1 MATAPVILDRHG
13 RPIAQAQIR
22 QAGFRRARAQAAMG
36 AFLAGSGNAPELRDW
51 TPAAGSPD
59 ADLDGDRQTIVA
71 RARDLE
77 RNDALV
83 SGAVQ
88 SLKDSAIG
96 FGLDFQS
103 MPDYRALGIGRD
115 QAQDAARRIESIWH
129 EWSEDRDACDVTGQ
143 LPFGAMLRQSVQS
156 DLVAGESLQLA
167 LWLPERQRRL
177 GSRFATVMQ
186 TVEADRLSNP
196 QDRIG
201 DPRLRDGVEIDGYG
215 APVAYHI
222 RSSHPGDLFMP
233 WAMAA
238 ADWQRVPLRGPGGRR
253 VVIHSFDQKRPGQHR
268 GVSVFAPVMTELKQR
283 ARFQRAE
290 LQAAVVNA
298 VIAAVLETPAD
309 GQTLLDLFG
318 DANSYMDM
326 RNTQPSVQLGIGPGG
341 AIPRLL
347 PGESLKGYSSN
358 RPSAGMDG
366 FVTTVSRLIATGIGM
381 TYETFMRDFSKTNYS
396 SARASLLEGWR
407 FVLFLR
413 MHKTLTWCRPTLD
426 LVLEEAV
433 WRGYLDLPG
442 FSESR
447 ARRQAWLRGVWRGP
461 ARGWVDPVKEITAA
475 AMRVR
480 LGISTLRDEAL
491 DQGRDLDDL
500 LDQIALEQE
509 ALKARGLTLPEV
521 NFMPTPDQPEP
532 AAAGA

>member
-1 MATAPVILDRHG
+1 MSNLPVLLDASG
-13 RPIAQAQIR
+13 RPVPQSEIHRIR
-22 QAGFRRARAQAAMG
+22 LQAAAG
-36 AFLAGSGNAPELRDW
+36 AYLAGSGAAPELRDW
-51 TPAAGSPD
+51 TPGAGSPD
-59 ADLDGDRQTIVA
+59 ADLEGERLSIVA

-88 SLKDSAIG
+88 SLKDSSIG

-103 MPDYRALGIGRD
+103 MPNYRALGITRER
-115 QAQDAARRIESIWH
+115 AQDAAARIETIWQ
-129 EWSEDRDACDVTGQ
+129 EWSDDRDACDVTGQ
-143 LPFGAMLRQSVQS
+143 LTFGGLTRQSTQS
-156 DLVAGESLQLA
+156 DLVNGESLALA
-167 LWLPERQRRL
+167 LWLPDRQRRL
-177 GSRFATVMQ
+177 GSRFATVLQ
-186 TVEADRLSNP
+186 VVESDRLGNP
-196 QDRIG
+196 DDRPN
-201 DPRLRDGVEIDGYG
+201 DPSLRDGVEIDEYG

-222 RSSHPGDLFMP
+222 RSAHPGDACTG
-233 WAMAA
+233 WGAA
-238 ADWQRVPLRGPGGRR
+238 APTWQRAALRGPGGRR

-298 VIAAVLETPAD
+298 VIAAVLESPAD

-318 DANSYMDM
+318 DATGYMAA
-326 RNTQPSVQLGIGPGG
+326 RAAQPPVQLGLGPGG

-347 PGESLKGYSSN
+347 PGEKLTGYSSN
-358 RPSAGMDG
+358 RPNNGADG
-366 FVTTVSRLIATGIGM
+366 FMTSVCRLIAAGIGM

-413 MHKTLTWCRPTLD
+413 LLKTMTWCRPTLD
-426 LVLEEAV
+426 LVIEEAV
-433 WRGYLDLPG
+433 WRGYIDLPG
-442 FSESR
+442 FADSR
-447 ARRQAWLRGVWRGP
+447 AVRQAWLRGVWRGP

-509 ALKARGLTLPEV
+509 ALRARGLTLPEV
-521 NFMPTPDQPEP
+521 DFTAAPEP
-532 AAAGA
+532 AAPDAAGADA

>member
-1 MATAPVILDRHG
+1 MAGAPVILDMHG
-13 RPIAQAQIR
+13 RPITQAEI
-22 QAGFRRARAQAAMG
+22 RRARAQAAMG
-36 AFLAGSGNAPELRDW
+36 SYLAGTGSAPELRDW
-51 TPAAGSPD
+51 TPGAGSPD
-59 ADLDGDRQTIVA
+59 ADLDGDRRAIVA

-88 SLKDSAIG
+88 SLKDSALG

-103 MPDYRALGIGRD
+103 MPNYRALGISRE
-115 QAQDAARRIESIWH
+115 QAQDAAARIEAIWQ
-129 EWSEDRDACDVTGQ
+129 EWSDDRDACDVTGQ
-143 LPFGAMLRQSVQS
+143 LPFGALTRQSVQS
-156 DLVAGESLQLA
+156 DLVNGESLALA

-177 GSRFATVMQ
+177 GSRFATVLQ
-186 TVEADRLSNP
+186 VVEADRLSNP

-201 DPRLRDGVEIDGYG
+201 DPLLRDGVEVDSYG

-222 RSSHPGDLFMP
+222 QSAHPGDSFMS
-233 WAMAA
+233 WGMAA
-238 ADWQRVPLRGPGGRR
+238 AEWQRVPLRGPGGRR

-298 VIAAVLETPAD
+298 VIAAVLESPAD

-318 DANSYMDM
+318 DGQAYMEA
-326 RNTQPSVQLGIGPGG
+326 RGAQPTVHLGIGPGG

-347 PGESLKGYSSN
+347 PGERLTGYSSN
-358 RPSAGMDG
+358 RPSAGTDG
-366 FVTTVSRLIATGIGM
+366 FVTSVSRLIAAGIGM

-413 MHKTLTWCRPTLD
+413 LLKTLTWCRPTLD
-426 LVLEEAV
+426 LVIEEAV

-442 FSESR
+442 FAGNR
-447 ARRQAWLRGVWRGP
+447 AMRQAWLRGVWRGP

-521 NFMPTPDQPEP
+521 NFMAQPDQPEP
-532 AAAGA
+532 APGA